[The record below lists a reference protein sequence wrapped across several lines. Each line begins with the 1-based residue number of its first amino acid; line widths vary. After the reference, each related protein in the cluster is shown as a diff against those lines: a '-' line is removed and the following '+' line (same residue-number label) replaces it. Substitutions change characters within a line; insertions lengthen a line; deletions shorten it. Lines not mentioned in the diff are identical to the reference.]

1 MFTCAIVVAAGQ
13 GVRLRS
19 AVSKP
24 LVRLGSKPILLYS
37 LQALSKCKAIKAIIV
52 VANRSNRKAIKRM
65 IGSSRLSK
73 VTGIVDG
80 GERRQDS
87 VNNGLGALPQEC
99 NYVLIHDA
107 ARPLI
112 DMASLERLIKGVQKT
127 GAAILG
133 VPVKSTI
140 KEAVR
145 SGGSKSSRVGHTLD
159 RDRLWEI
166 QTPQAFKKSIIV
178 KAYNSFGM
186 IQVTDD
192 SALVEKLGVG
202 VSLIMGSYAN
212 MKITTPEDVCVA
224 AALLKKRDIS

>member
-1 MFTCAIVVAAGQ
+1 MYTCAIVVAAGK

-24 LVRLGSKPILLYS
+24 LVRLGSKPMLMYS
-37 LQALSKCKAIKAIIV
+37 LQTLSKCPAVKSVVV
-52 VANRSNRKAIKRM
+52 VANRSNRHAIKRL
-65 IGSSRLSK
+65 IAASRLSK
-73 VTGIVDG
+73 VIGVVDG

-87 VNNGLGALPQEC
+87 VVNGLRALPSQC
-99 NYVLIHDA
+99 DYVLIHDA

-112 DMASLERLIKGVQKT
+112 DMASIERLIKGVLKT
-127 GAAILG
+127 GAAILA
-133 VPVKSTI
+133 VPVKSTV
-140 KEAVR
+140 KEAQAAR
-145 SGGSKSSRVGHTLD
+145 GPGAFRVGQTLD

-186 IQVTDD
+186 IKVTDD

-202 VSLIMGSYAN
+202 VFLIMGSYAN

-224 AALLKKRDIS
+224 AALLKKRNAR